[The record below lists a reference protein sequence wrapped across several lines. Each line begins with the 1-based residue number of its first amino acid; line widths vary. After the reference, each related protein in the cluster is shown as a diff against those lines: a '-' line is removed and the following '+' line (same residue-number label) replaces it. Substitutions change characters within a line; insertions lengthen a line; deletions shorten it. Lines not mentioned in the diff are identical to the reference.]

1 MPKLRATFFLRDG
14 FRADGGVNHT
24 TARIGGSLGCDGGR
38 FIGKG
43 KVPALSANGATID
56 GVVFLRDGFR
66 ACGKVELSF
75 AKIGGNL
82 SCDSG
87 RFVSRKLIPALDAK
101 GAKIQGMVSF
111 VDSFSAGGG
120 VAFVGA
126 TIGGNLVC
134 GDALFSS
141 EVGWKR
147 SPLVGLQMSALTA
160 RSAKIH
166 GSAFLRRFKAKG
178 GVDLTG
184 ATIDGSLEC
193 DWSEFI
199 GEGKLLALNAN
210 CAKVLGNVFLRNSFK
225 AQGGVDLILATIG
238 GNLVCE
244 NGAKFV
250 GEIINGKE
258 ERLAISAS
266 GAKVDGNVFF
276 RATTKT
282 EPGLQV
288 DGTVRFAHAV
298 GGNFEWQ
305 DIESHEKASLDLRFT
320 KIGLLLNEE
329 QSWPSKGN
337 VKLDGFVYDQFD
349 DQAPNAK
356 VQLNWLHLQPKK
368 PFSSPPYEQLAK
380 VLKSSGHESEAT
392 EVLIAKQDDLRRY
405 GDLGWWA
412 KFAILLLGFSIR
424 HGYKPRRALFGM
436 LIFIL
441 FGTIAFQAG
450 YWCHL
455 LTRSN
460 NLANVPIARADYP
473 KFQAFVYSL
482 DTFLPIVDLNQ
493 KGYWLPNANHGD
505 NVIPGVR
512 FRWGGLL
519 RIYFWVHIIFGWI
532 LTTLWVAG
540 FTGLV
545 RRLN

>member
-1 MPKLRATFFLRDG
+1 M
-14 FRADGGVNHT
+14 
-24 TARIGGSLGCDGGR
+24 
-38 FIGKG
+38 
-43 KVPALSANGATID
+43 VPSLSARLLTGRR
-56 GVVFLRDGFR
+56 RD
-66 ACGKVELSF
+66 
-75 AKIGGNL
+75 
-82 SCDSG
+82 
-87 RFVSRKLIPALDAK
+87 
-101 GAKIQGMVSF
+101 
-111 VDSFSAGGG
+111 
-120 VAFVGA
+120 
-126 TIGGNLVC
+126 
-134 GDALFSS
+134 
-141 EVGWKR
+141 WR
-147 SPLVGLQMSALTA
+147 SPLVARKSTATYFSERPLRPSPACRWTGRCVSHMLTWVA
-160 RSAKIH
+160 I
-166 GSAFLRRFKAKG
+166 
-178 GVDLTG
+178 
-184 ATIDGSLEC
+184 
-193 DWSEFI
+193 
-199 GEGKLLALNAN
+199 LN
-210 CAKVLGNVFLRNSFK
+210 GR
-225 AQGGVDLILATIG
+225 
-238 GNLVCE
+238 
-244 NGAKFV
+244 
-250 GEIINGKE
+250 
-258 ERLAISAS
+258 
-266 GAKVDGNVFF
+266 
-276 RATTKT
+276 
-282 EPGLQV
+282 
-288 DGTVRFAHAV
+288 
-298 GGNFEWQ
+298 
-305 DIESHEKASLDLRFT
+305 IESHEKASLDLRFT

-329 QSWPSKGN
+329 KSWPSKGN

-380 VLKSSGHESEAT
+380 VLKSSSHESEAT